1 MPFTDINGLN
11 VYYEIYGDGDTIVL
25 LHHGFGCT
33 KMWKDI
39 YPAFAEQGY
48 RIVLYDRRGYGQS
61 EKGPDFRAFYESD
74 DFRPLSV
81 EELAL
86 VRDLLDL
93 DSFHIVGQCEGG
105 VVGVDYAVR
114 YPRYVKTLTVS
125 STQCYS
131 TMTMA
136 ELNALKMPNPFHDL
150 KPEIKEKLM
159 QWHGKD
165 HTEAF
170 YNQFRTYGGAYGTGF
185 FDLRTVLP
193 SVSCP
198 ALVLYPDR
206 SFLFGVEQGVALY
219 RHLPK
224 GELAI
229 LPRCGHNTYEEQP
242 AAYIRIIMDF
252 LKRHGF

>member
-1 MPFTDINGLN
+1 VPFSVINGLKI
-11 VYYEIYGDGDTIVL
+11 YYEMHGDGDAIVL

-39 YPAFAEQGY
+39 YPAF
-48 RIVLYDRRGYGQS
+48 VDR
-61 EKGPDFRAFYESD
+61 GPDFPAFYESD
-74 DFRPLSV
+74 SFRPQSV
-81 EELAL
+81 KELAFL
-86 VRDLLDL
+86 RDLFDL

-105 VVGVDYAVR
+105 VVGIDYAVR
-114 YPRYVKTLTVS
+114 YPHHVKTITVS

-131 TMTMA
+131 TISMA
-136 ELNALKMPNPFHDL
+136 EFNALKMPNPFRDL
-150 KPEIKEKLM
+150 EPGIKEKLIE
-159 QWHGKD
+159 WHGVD
-165 HTEAF
+165 HAESF

-185 FDLRTVLP
+185 FDLRAVLP
-193 SVSCP
+193 SVTCP

-206 SFLFGVEQGVALY
+206 SFLFDIEQGVALY

-229 LPRCGHNTYEEQP
+229 LPNCGHNTYEEQP
-242 AAYIRIIMDF
+242 EEYARIVLNF